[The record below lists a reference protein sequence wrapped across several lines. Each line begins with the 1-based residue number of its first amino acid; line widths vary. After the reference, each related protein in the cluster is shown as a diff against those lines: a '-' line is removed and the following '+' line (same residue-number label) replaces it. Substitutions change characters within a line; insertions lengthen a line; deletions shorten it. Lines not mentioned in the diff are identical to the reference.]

1 MRYYAPLGPRASAG
15 NLLVVG
21 VWTAECLV
29 ATTALVGV
37 FIVEIPATPRRAN
50 AGNVDFSGGTLPAAV
65 RTGSLL
71 ASVLSAPHAVLGG
84 RTSRATNWL
93 SAMLVKAEL

>member
-1 MRYYAPLGPRASAG
+1 M
-15 NLLVVG
+15 LVVR
-21 VWTAECLV
+21 VWTAECFV
-29 ATTALVGV
+29 ATAALVGV

-71 ASVLSAPHAVLGG
+71 ASILSAPHAVLRGCP
-84 RTSRATNWL
+84 SWATNRL
-93 SAMLVKAEL
+93 SAMLLNVKS